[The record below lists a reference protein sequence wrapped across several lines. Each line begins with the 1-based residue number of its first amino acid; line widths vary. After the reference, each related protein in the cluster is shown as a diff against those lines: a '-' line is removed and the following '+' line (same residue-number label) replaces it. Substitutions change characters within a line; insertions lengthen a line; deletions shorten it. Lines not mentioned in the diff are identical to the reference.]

1 MKHVRYLRIT
11 GLCLVVIV
19 SVSAIASA
27 SASAEL
33 PTLYECA
40 KAAKVGKK
48 YTGKFTDKKCTKEA
62 TAKEIE
68 EGKTNKYEFQ
78 EWNKEPKKIKA
89 FKGKGGRADLA
100 IEHSV
105 TVACAKSTDS
115 GKFTGPKTA
124 GDVVAIFTGCEIAGL
139 KCSNTSKAGEIK
151 TNPLDGEV
159 GYINKTKKEVGAD
172 LKPESGLYF
181 AEFQCEEAIPLRL
194 RVGGSVIGRIN
205 PINTMT
211 KEATF
216 EFRESGGKQE
226 VQKFETGL
234 SDILIAETCK
244 GTGCTPS
251 DPENAAEETIAVNK
265 GEELELVA

>member
-1 MKHVRYLRIT
+1 MM
-11 GLCLVVIV
+11 
-19 SVSAIASA
+19 SVSAIIAA

-33 PTLYECA
+33 PALYECA
-40 KAAKVGKK
+40 KTAKVGGK
-48 YTGKFTDKKCTKEA
+48 YTSKFTDKKCSKEA
-62 TAKEIE
+62 SGKEVE
-68 EGKTNKYEFQ
+68 EGKTNKYELQ
-78 EWNKEPKKIKA
+78 EWNKAPSKVKA

-100 IEHSV
+100 IEGFV

-124 GDVVAIFTGCEIAGL
+124 GDVVATFTGCEIAGI

-172 LKPESGLYF
+172 LKPESSAYF

-194 RVGGSVIGRIN
+194 RTSGSVIGRVS
-205 PINTMT
+205 PINKMT

-234 SDILIAETCK
+234 PDILITEDCK
-244 GTGCTPS
+244 GAGCTPNGPANS
-251 DPENAAEETIAVNK
+251 AEETIVVNK
-265 GEELELVA
+265 GEELELKA